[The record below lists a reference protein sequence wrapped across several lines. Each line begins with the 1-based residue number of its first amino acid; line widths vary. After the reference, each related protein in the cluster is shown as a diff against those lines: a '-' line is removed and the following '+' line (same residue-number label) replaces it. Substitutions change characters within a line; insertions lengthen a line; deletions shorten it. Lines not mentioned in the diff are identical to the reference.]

1 MACKPAYP
9 NYVPRLYIVGMKTYL
24 RSTGAV
30 LALLGPV
37 LAWGQAPPPP
47 PPPYTVAANPQQ
59 LALYTV
65 QGKLGSP
72 RTGMAYLFY
81 DTPTGKPDSAQI
93 KDGKFTLRG
102 TALAG
107 TLAGLYAIAP
117 KELQALRHPKRGQRV
132 QQPVLIYLEP
142 GTAKVTSADSLPNAA
157 VVGTPLN
164 ADNARLTEALKPT
177 AAQLAQFRA
186 RYAAATPEQL
196 QDKAFTDALHQQ
208 YEALQESQKPFL
220 AAFIKATPQSI
231 VSLTALDL
239 YIGGAID
246 DPITVEPLFMSLAP
260 TVRNS
265 APGQNFAARLAVA
278 KLTAVGAL
286 APDFTQNDVND
297 KPVKLSDFRGKYVL
311 VDFWASWCVPCR
323 QENPNVVTNFNQ
335 YKTRNFTVLGVSLDR
350 PTGRDAWLK
359 AIENDHLAWTHVSDL
374 KFWKNEVAV
383 LYGIQSVPQNFL
395 VGSDG
400 RIVARNVRGEDLGKT
415 LAAKLPAAP

>member
-1 MACKPAYP
+1 
-9 NYVPRLYIVGMKTYL
+9 MKTYL
-24 RSTGAV
+24 LSTGAA
-30 LALLGPV
+30 LALLGPA

-47 PPPYTVAANPQQ
+47 PPPYTVASSPQQ
-59 LALYTV
+59 LAPYTV

-117 KELQALRHPKRGQRV
+117 RELQASRHPKRGQRV
-132 QQPVLIYLEP
+132 QQPLLIYLEP

-164 ADNARLTEALKPT
+164 ADNARLTKVLKPT

-186 RYAAATPEQL
+186 RYAATTPEQL
-196 QDKAFTDALHQQ
+196 QDKAFTDALDKQ
-208 YEALQESQKPFL
+208 YEALQESQKPLL

-231 VSLTALDL
+231 VSLTALDR
-239 YIGGAID
+239 YAGDAI
-246 DPITVEPLFMSLAP
+246 DPITAEPLFMALAP
-260 TVRNS
+260 AVRSS
-265 APGQNFAARLAVA
+265 APGQDFATKLAAA

-286 APDFTQNDVND
+286 APDFTQNDVNG

-311 VDFWASWCVPCR
+311 VDFWASWCLPCR
-323 QENPNVVTNFNQ
+323 QENPNVVANYNQ

-350 PTGRDAWLK
+350 ESGRAAWLK
-359 AIENDHLAWTHVSDL
+359 AIDADHLTWTHVSDL

-383 LYGIQSVPQNFL
+383 LYGIQSVPQNLL
-395 VGSDG
+395 VGPDG
-400 RIVARNVRGEDLGKT
+400 RIVAKNVRGGELGKT
-415 LAAKLPAAP
+415 LAAKLPSIAP